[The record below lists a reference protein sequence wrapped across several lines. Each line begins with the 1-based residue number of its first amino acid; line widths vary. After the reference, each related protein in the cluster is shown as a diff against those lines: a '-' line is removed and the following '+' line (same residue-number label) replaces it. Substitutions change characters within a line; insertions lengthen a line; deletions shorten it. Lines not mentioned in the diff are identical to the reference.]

1 MEMHLRAVNEIILCF
16 SVKSVVPVSSSSY
29 ENQSSK
35 KSYLN
40 CWLSAKSV
48 VPVSSSSFE
57 NESSIKKFYFAS
69 F

>member
-29 ENQSSK
+29 ENQSS
-35 KSYLN
+35 
-40 CWLSAKSV
+40 
-48 VPVSSSSFE
+48 
-57 NESSIKKFYFAS
+57 IKKFYFAS